1 MISTNEQSSSAN
13 ESLCA
18 SSANKAFFIL
28 LFSFIIALIGLI
40 TVFAR
45 TIPLL
50 LSHAVY
56 ICQETFSNVLF
67 DISHPVPLFLISLV
81 VMILFIGLIT
91 LWLQALKTRGYL
103 KKHLGDKISIPSYA
117 AAIVEELGLKD
128 ELKFLLRNKIDIVKD
143 ESKFSFCYGL
153 FQPRICLSTGLLKS
167 LNTSELRA
175 VLLHE
180 SYHVKNHDPLKII
193 LGKTA
198 SIMFFFIPVLKDFQN
213 FYAFSKEIAADKLVI
228 NSGYK
233 QPLLSVLS
241 KLLLAPPPK
250 FNGVAA
256 LASVDDL
263 EKRVLY
269 LTGNQIKNTF
279 KPSLLNISLSAVV
292 VLFSLVIVNTP
303 VYAVSDH
310 EGSVEHP
317 LFISEGKKL
326 AFICPFGD
334 KCALSCK
341 AKEEE
346 SINYKQSL
354 KSSQGSDFSKGLM
367 YTPMNY
373 TPK

>member
-1 MISTNEQSSSAN
+1 MISANEQSSSAN

-18 SSANKAFFIL
+18 SSANELLCASSANKAFFIL
-28 LFSFIIALIGLI
+28 LFSF
-40 TVFAR
+40 VFALAGLGIIFFK
-45 TIPLL
+45 TVPLL
-50 LSHAVY
+50 ISHSVY
-56 ICQETFSNVLF
+56 VCQETFSNVLF
-67 DISHPVPLFLISLV
+67 DISHSVPLFLASLV

-103 KKHLGDKISIPSYA
+103 KKYLGDKISIPSYA

-128 ELKFLLRNKIDIVKD
+128 ELKFLLRNRIDIVKD
-143 ESKFSFCYGL
+143 ESKISFCYGL

-175 VLLHE
+175 ILLHE

-193 LGKTA
+193 LSKTA
-198 SIMFFFIPVLKDFQN
+198 SMMFFFIPVLKDFQN

-241 KLLLAPPPK
+241 KLLLTPPPK
-250 FNGVAA
+250 FSGVAA
-256 LASVDDL
+256 LASVGDL

-269 LTGNQIKNTF
+269 LTGNQIKSTF

-303 VYAVSDH
+303 VYAVSEH
-310 EGSVEHP
+310 EGSMEHP
-317 LFISEGKKL
+317 LFTSAGKKL

-346 SINYKQSL
+346 GINS
-354 KSSQGSDFSKGLM
+354 SKGLM
-367 YTPMNY
+367 YTPMHY